1 MQKLM
6 DSVRRLASSRAVWAA
21 AAIVVIVSVL
31 FERRALLGLSEE
43 KIRMLDPA
51 QVVVL
56 RTPGGFLDVATLV
69 KTEEFRWRSSRECMG
84 RDCGPVL
91 GERIGQIR
99 VPVHYTYRI
108 PLAEPWTLKLK
119 GDSYVLSLPAP
130 VPLLPPGID
139 TAKAEFK
146 SESGGLLPP
155 GNAANQ
161 ANLLKHLG
169 PELAERAQRIEYLR
183 QQMPVAESTVKEF
196 AEKWMKEQI
205 KGSTKPVRVE
215 FRLEENR

>member
-1 MQKLM
+1 MPKVL
-6 DSVRRLASSRAVWAA
+6 DSAKRIALSRALWATA
-21 AAIVVIVSVL
+21 ALVFIVVFLYERYAVL
-31 FERRALLGLSEE
+31 RSAEE
-43 KIRMLDPA
+43 QVTMLDPA
-51 QVVVL
+51 LVIVL

-69 KTEEFRWRSSRECMG
+69 KTEEFRWRSSLTCMG
-84 RDCGPVL
+84 RDCGPLL

-108 PLAEPWTLKLK
+108 PLAASWTLRLQ
-119 GDSYVLSLPAP
+119 GDAYVLSLPAP

-139 TAKAEFK
+139 TAKAEVT

-155 GNAANQ
+155 SNAANQ

-169 PELAERAQRIEYLR
+169 PELAERAQRMEYLR
-183 QQMPVAESTVKEF
+183 QQMPAAQKTVSEF

-205 KGSTKPVRVE
+205 KGSPKPVRVE
-215 FRLEENR
+215 FRLAENS